1 MAKTVANRLAR
12 AVGTLT
18 SSATQEGL
26 IEGYIPRDVPMAH
39 DGGYRH
45 SPDSNRKLSRFDSG
59 TESQLIQDTCGQYTH
74 ACQTSPNIGTAFLC

>member
-1 MAKTVANRLAR
+1 MTKTIANRLAR
-12 AVGTLT
+12 VVGNLT

-26 IEGYIPRDVPMAH
+26 IEGCNPRDVLMAH

-45 SPDSNRKLSRFDSG
+45 SPDSNRKLSGFDSG
-59 TESQLIQDTCGQYTH
+59 TESQLIQDTCAQYTH